1 MLSDKKDFVLHIRLT
16 RAFSKELFEYCKKFE
31 ENVSTF
37 CREAIITKL
46 EKEKEL
52 LNING
57 SNEN

>member
-1 MLSDKKDFVLHIRLT
+1 MLESKKDFVLHIRLT
-16 RAFSKELFEYCKKFE
+16 RAFSKELFEYCNKFE

-37 CREAIITKL
+37 CRDAITKQL

-52 LNING
+52 LNNG